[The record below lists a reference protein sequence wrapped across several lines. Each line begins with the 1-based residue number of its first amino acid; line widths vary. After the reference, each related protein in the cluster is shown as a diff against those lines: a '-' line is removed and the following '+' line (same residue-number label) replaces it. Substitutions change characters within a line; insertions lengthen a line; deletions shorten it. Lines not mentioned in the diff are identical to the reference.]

1 MYCMVYCCKRCT
13 AVTGVLLYING
24 LSSRLQQTH
33 QMKRAL
39 SAKAQSAHDV
49 RLRVKQIYLTELALA
64 DSSEARK
71 AVLRRYILAGKHNCE
86 TRTLYYHTY
95 QMSSAVGATNSRLAS
110 TRRPAAARPLAQVP
124 VDGLVAE
131 VMSGTFSSFSFSF
144 FYSFVHVSRHVSG
157 LVSF

>member
-86 TRTLYYHTY
+86 TQTLYYHTY

-110 TRRPAAARPLAQVP
+110 KRRPPAARPLAQVP

-131 VMSGTFSSFSFSF
+131 VMSGTFSSFSFLF